1 MVAALIWIAVALL
14 IFVRQFQPQPLR
26 SRALLLGPAVL
37 GFVGLQGLA
46 HLTTLEADAFFA
58 LNAAVAVAFG
68 VWRGTTFRVWKQNA
82 RPWLQGTLWTLVLW
96 VVSIAVR
103 VALMGV
109 GRAAGLT
116 NAGALA
122 QLALLLAI
130 TFAAQNAVLW
140 MRATDRTFALA

>member
-26 SRALLLGPAVL
+26 RRALLLLGPAVL

-82 RPWLQGTLWTLVLW
+82 RGRSGPWC
-96 VVSIAVR
+96 S
-103 VALMGV
+103 
-109 GRAAGLT
+109 GLYRSPC
-116 NAGALA
+116 GS
-122 QLALLLAI
+122 
-130 TFAAQNAVLW
+130 
-140 MRATDRTFALA
+140 R